1 MRPVIFFHFRI
12 LSGFVGILAASAA
25 RRIFFCGGDWGK
37 KGGVW
42 GRLGENWRRM
52 AATAE
57 KFIFLTGEGYRIY
70 SSIYSASAEEKFL
83 TGKGGI

>member
-1 MRPVIFFHFRI
+1 
-12 LSGFVGILAASAA
+12 
-25 RRIFFCGGDWGK
+25 
-37 KGGVW
+37 
-42 GRLGENWRRM
+42 M

-83 TGKGGI
+83 TENKIVYNIV

>member
-25 RRIFFCGGDWGK
+25 RRIFFVAEIGGKRGSLGEF
-37 KGGVW
+37 GGVW
-42 GRLGENWRRM
+42 GRLGEIWRRM

-57 KFIFLTGEGYRIY
+57 KFIFLTGEGYIIY
-70 SSIYSASAEEKFL
+70 IVIYILRQQKKNF
-83 TGKGGI
+83 

>member
-37 KGGVW
+37 KGEFG
-42 GRLGENWRRM
+42 GKLAEDGGDSRKIYFFDWRRV
-52 AATAE
+52 
-57 KFIFLTGEGYRIY
+57 YNIY

>member
-25 RRIFFCGGDWGK
+25 RRIFLWRRLGE

-42 GRLGENWRRM
+42 GSLGENWRRM

>member
-25 RRIFFCGGDWGK
+25 RRIFFVAEIGGKRGS
-37 KGGVW
+37 
-42 GRLGENWRRM
+42 LGENWRRM

-83 TGKGGI
+83 TENNSI

>member
-25 RRIFFCGGDWGK
+25 RRIFLWR
-37 KGGVW
+37 
-42 GRLGENWRRM
+42 RLGENWRRM

>member
-1 MRPVIFFHFRI
+1 
-12 LSGFVGILAASAA
+12 
-25 RRIFFCGGDWGK
+25 
-37 KGGVW
+37 
-42 GRLGENWRRM
+42 M

-83 TGKGGI
+83 TGRGEYIIYIVYSASAEEKFLTENNSI

>member
-1 MRPVIFFHFRI
+1 MLGFWRRQPPEEFF
-12 LSGFVGILAASAA
+12 FVAEI
-25 RRIFFCGGDWGK
+25 GGKRGS
-37 KGGVW
+37 
-42 GRLGENWRRM
+42 LGENWRRM